1 MEKDKEASDDFT
13 DYNGDIRSIVI
24 GMNAKQLLGA
34 ISAMIIKTAAAVV
47 IIIVVFRLAVGAY
60 DFGYQVFADLPVSE
74 GEGRIVSVVVKEG
87 QSSRELSKELEEKGL
102 INNSYVFY
110 IQEQFS
116 DYKDMIQP
124 GTYELSTAMNSE
136 QMLEVLCHVEE
147 EEDQ

>member
-102 INNSYVFY
+102 IHNSYVFY
-110 IQEQFS
+110 IQEQLS
-116 DYKDMIQP
+116 DDYKGKIQT
-124 GTYELSTAMNSE
+124 GTYELSTAMNCE
-136 QMLEVLCHVEE
+136 KMLDILCHANQEE
-147 EEDQ
+147 E